1 MNFGSFRSAPRKI
14 VCRLYRN
21 SDVSQNKVVSKAI

>member
-1 MNFGSFRSAPRKI
+1 MKFGSFKGTPRKI